1 VTAQPIPVLP
11 DRTRARVVL
20 GGLGAGYLLAL
31 AAVYAATVLTVP
43 GRRVS
48 DASLRGALNT
58 RSTLS
63 GSVHAVLDVVS
74 VGSLVLAMA
83 VIAVIALLRLAG
95 RAGVVALGLLVAANA
110 STWLLKNYLLPRPD
124 LGLHEAAP
132 ETLNSLPS
140 GHATAAFS
148 AAAALVLV
156 LPVALRRVGAVVGA
170 LVGALVAVATMAAG
184 WHRAGDALAAFCVVG
199 FWTVAAAWVLL
210 HGRTPSAQAGDAA
223 RWRPPRRT
231 FGVAVVG
238 LAAGAAVAALLATT
252 TRDTTGA
259 PVTWTALLAG
269 VLVVLGGAAAAM
281 LGILRAVE
289 LTGTG
294 R

>member
-1 VTAQPIPVLP
+1 VA
-11 DRTRARVVL
+11 
-20 GGLGAGYLLAL
+20 YLLAL
-31 AAVYAATVLTVP
+31 AAVYVTTVLTVP
-43 GRRVS
+43 GRRIS
-48 DASLRGALNT
+48 DASLRGALST
-58 RSTLS
+58 RSALS
-63 GSVHAVLDVVS
+63 GGVHRVLDVVS
-74 VGSLVLAMA
+74 VGSLAVAVA
-83 VIAVIALLRLAG
+83 VIVVIALLRLAG
-95 RAGVVALGLLVAANA
+95 RAGVVAVGLLAAANV

-156 LPVALRRVGAVVGA
+156 VPVALRRSAAVVGA
-170 LVGALVAVATMAAG
+170 VVGALVAVATMSAG

-199 FWTVAAAWVLL
+199 FWTAVACWVLL
-210 HGRTPSAQAGDAA
+210 GRRDASVVEQAGP
-223 RWRPPRRT
+223 WRPPRRT
-231 FGVAVVG
+231 LGVAVVG
-238 LAAGAAVAALLATT
+238 LAAGVAIAVLLATL
-252 TRDTTGA
+252 TRQSTGA

-289 LTGTG
+289 LTGSG